1 MPLKCFVRNYK
12 MKKEM
17 VLHALG
23 VIMDESLKIMHLRFF
38 VMTLALSINFHLLE
52 GKSKFL
58 WTLELLM
65 PYNLPTTIECEYT
78 QFAENM
84 TVKK

>member
-1 MPLKCFVRNYK
+1 MHLEFFAKRFK
-12 MKKEM
+12 IKK
-17 VLHALG
+17 
-23 VIMDESLKIMHLRFF
+23 VILFLVFKVIIVENLKIMHLRFF

>member
-1 MPLKCFVRNYK
+1 
-12 MKKEM
+12 
-17 VLHALG
+17 
-23 VIMDESLKIMHLRFF
+23 
-38 VMTLALSINFHLLE
+38 LSINFHLLE